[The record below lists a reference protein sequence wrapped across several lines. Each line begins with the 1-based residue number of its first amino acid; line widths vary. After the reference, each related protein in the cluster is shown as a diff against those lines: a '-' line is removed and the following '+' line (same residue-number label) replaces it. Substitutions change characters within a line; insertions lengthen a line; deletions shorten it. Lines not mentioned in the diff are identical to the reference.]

1 MQKYLRERLKY
12 LLSGDETEARRLS
25 QNLPEEQVA
34 VCAILLEVAEA
45 DAEFDPEE
53 HDRIIE
59 LLRARF
65 DLTDEEVNE
74 LIEVTEAERA
84 KVPDLWPFTNAI
96 AKVQGP
102 EYKLGLLTMVWQII
116 FADDELSAYEDQ
128 LARRLQSMLSV
139 NHSVLMD
146 AKARARELHAER
158 GTS

>member
-1 MQKYLRERLKY
+1 MQKYLRDRLKW
-12 LLSGDETEARRLS
+12 LMSGDEEEARRLS

-45 DAEFDPEE
+45 DAEFDPGE
-53 HDRIIE
+53 HDRIVA
-59 LLRARF
+59 LLKARF
-65 DLTDEEVNE
+65 EMTDEEVNE
-74 LIEVTEAERA
+74 LIEVTETERA

-102 EYKLGLLTMVWQII
+102 DYKRELLTMVWQVI

-146 AKARARELHAER
+146 AKARARELQKAN
-158 GTS
+158 GG